1 MGSLLRLILY
11 INSTRNS
18 RRSEIISHFRPGTG
32 PVRLIVTRHTPKYM
46 TLADSEWLECLL
58 YVTVLRFAILPSV
71 IFFLLIYCKV
81 CLRSGTA
88 RDPHRSAGSEFR
100 IVIHR
105 IFGIGET
112 LHRQNVN
119 KYRQNIVL
127 VLRSISTDSKHCLI
141 DICVKF
147 CFAPICLEL

>member
-1 MGSLLRLILY
+1 MHFAMLSASITPFYSR
-11 INSTRNS
+11 INLSS
-18 RRSEIISHFRPGTG
+18 IVFLFGTACIDRGVG
-32 PVRLIVTRHTPKYM
+32 PDM
-46 TLADSEWLECLL
+46 TLGDSEWLECLL